1 MTACRS
7 SLWGVTA
14 AMLLVWLA
22 GCASPASRVV
32 LLPQTQASAVEVR
45 GAQGTQVLDKPYQL
59 AAVSRQGEVAVDTTT
74 AEKVREQ
81 FPQLLVR
88 QPAAEQRFVLYFE
101 TGGAQ
106 LTAESEA
113 RLADVLTSAASRP
126 GGEIVVTGH
135 TDRVGALEAN
145 DALSLQRATAI
156 RTLLLQRGFAP
167 PLVEAVGRGEREPL
181 VPTEDE
187 VAEPRNRRAEVVV
200 R

>member
-88 QPAAEQRFVLYFE
+88 QPAAERRFVLYFE

-113 RLADVLTSAASRP
+113 RLAEVLTSAASRP

>member
-1 MTACRS
+1 MTVRRCEHWAVPGAI
-7 SLWGVTA
+7 LL
-14 AMLLVWLA
+14 AMLA
-22 GCASPASRVV
+22 GCAGPASRVV
-32 LLPQTQASAVEVR
+32 LLPQAQPSAVEVR
-45 GAQGTQVLDKPYQL
+45 GSKGNTVLDKPYQQ
-59 AAVSRQGEVAVDTTT
+59 AAVTRQGEVAVDTTT

-101 TGGAQ
+101 SGGAQ

-113 RLADVLTSAASRP
+113 RLTQVLASAAARP

-145 DALSLQRATAI
+145 DALSLQRAAAI
-156 RTLLLQRGFAP
+156 RMLVVQRGFAP
-167 PLVEAVGRGEREPL
+167 ALIEAVGRGEREPL

>member
-1 MTACRS
+1 MTPCRPR
-7 SLWGVTA
+7 LWALPGAV
-14 AMLLVWLA
+14 LLVGLA
-22 GCASPASRVV
+22 GCAGPASRVV
-32 LLPQTQASAVEVR
+32 LLPQAPSSAVEVR
-45 GAQGTQVLDKPYQL
+45 GAKGIQVLDKPYQL

-74 AEKVREQ
+74 PEKVREQ
-81 FPQLLVR
+81 FPQLLAR
-88 QPAAEQRFVLYFE
+88 QPATEQRFVLYFE

-113 RLADVLTSAASRP
+113 RLAEVLASAGARP

-145 DALSLQRATAI
+145 DALSLQRAGAI
-156 RTLLLQRGFAP
+156 RTLLLQRGFASA
-167 PLVEAVGRGEREPL
+167 LVEAVGRGEREPL
-181 VPTEDE
+181 VPTDDE